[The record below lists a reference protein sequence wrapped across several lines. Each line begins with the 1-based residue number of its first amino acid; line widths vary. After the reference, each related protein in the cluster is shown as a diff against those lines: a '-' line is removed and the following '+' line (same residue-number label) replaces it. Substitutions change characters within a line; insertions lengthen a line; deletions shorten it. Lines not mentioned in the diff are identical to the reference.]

1 MTEWHTIK
9 GYNRKLSKDANI
21 ENGVDLPENDRDVLV
36 IYPDLAKKTAYVKR
50 TTEVGMTGTDYYD
63 GTMWAYYDMPVF
75 EEPEEEVCRISAQG
89 KMLFHFKKEIEDKLT
104 ALVERKHKKVVITH
118 LASADFIKLMYVNV
132 RDDDDVEDIVDD
144 TEWEDSFDFK
154 GYDIYVEGDAV
165 FGRIE
170 LTLCIE
176 RDELER

>member
-9 GYNRKLSKDANI
+9 GYNRKLSKNANI

-36 IYPDLAKKTAYVKR
+36 IYPDLETKTAYAKR
-50 TTEVGMTGTDYYD
+50 TTEEGMTGTDYYD

-75 EEPEEEVCRISAQG
+75 EKPEEEVCRISAQG
-89 KMLFHFKKEIEDKLT
+89 KMLFPFKKEIEDKLN
-104 ALVERKHKKVVITH
+104 ALIEHKCNRVVITH
-118 LASADFIKLMYVNV
+118 LASADFLKLMYNNV
-132 RDDDDVEDIVDD
+132 LDDDDVEDIVDD
-144 TEWEDSFDFK
+144 TEWDDSFVFK
-154 GYDIYVEGDAV
+154 GYDICVEGDAV

>member
-9 GYNRKLSKDANI
+9 GYNRKMSKDANI

-36 IYPDLAKKTAYVKR
+36 IYPDLAEKKAYVKR

-75 EEPEEEVCRISAQG
+75 EEPEEEICRISAQG
-89 KMLFHFKKEIEDKLT
+89 KMLFPFKKEIENKMT
-104 ALVERKHKKVVITH
+104 ALVEHKYKKVVITH
-118 LASADFIKLMYVNV
+118 LASADFLKLMYNNIS
-132 RDDDDVEDIVDD
+132 DDDIEDIVDD
-144 TEWEDSFDFK
+144 TEWENPFDFK
-154 GYDIYVEGDAV
+154 GCDIFVEGDAV

-170 LTLCIE
+170 LTLCSE
-176 RDELER
+176 RFELER